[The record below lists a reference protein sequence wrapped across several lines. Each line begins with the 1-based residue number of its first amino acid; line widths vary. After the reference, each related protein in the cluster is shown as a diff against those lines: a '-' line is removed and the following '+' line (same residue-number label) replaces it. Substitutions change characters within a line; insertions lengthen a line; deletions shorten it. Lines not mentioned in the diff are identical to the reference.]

1 MSPSFNAY
9 LSDDPEQAK
18 AIHRHA
24 ARGADMKACEVS
36 LHTPSHAAEQRFH
49 WIHVPAT
56 EVDRPD
62 TVAIVFTH
70 KRDLEEWRGS
80 AERESWLQRG
90 ATLARREHL
99 LKATSAFQLTRDDG
113 SLGGWLPADGLGGG
127 GGGADGVGT
136 GGAAAGGDAQPPPAW
151 RISAT
156 VLLAM
161 YPMQELNRLVLLPAL
176 GCSDAWCALPASMQL
191 WATCAWTCLSVT
203 AVLLPPARGYTQ
215 RVGFMPAPAT
225 GGEGGGG
232 AHEQHT
238 PPSVRTALAAAGVPL
253 AYAVSVGAG
262 TALSMAMGVC

>member
-1 MSPSFNAY
+1 MQLCPNPDRREEFESWVGEGRVALAGLLSSSMLDGVARQSVREQAAAQPPPPTSFMSPSFNAY

-36 LHTPSHAAEQRFH
+36 LHTPAQAAEQRFH

-56 EVDRPD
+56 EEDRPD

-70 KRDLEEWRGS
+70 KRDLEEWRVS

-90 ATLARREHL
+90 AALARREREPL

-113 SLGGWLPADGLGGG
+113 SLGGWLPAGGLGGG
-127 GGGADGVGT
+127 GGAH
-136 GGAAAGGDAQPPPAW
+136 GGGGGEGGDAQPPPPAW

-161 YPMQELNRLVLLPAL
+161 YPMQVLI
-176 GCSDAWCALPASMQL
+176 
-191 WATCAWTCLSVT
+191 
-203 AVLLPPARGYTQ
+203 PPSPVGAYTQ
-215 RVGFMPAPAT
+215 A
-225 GGEGGGG
+225 
-232 AHEQHT
+232 
-238 PPSVRTALAAAGVPL
+238 
-253 AYAVSVGAG
+253 
-262 TALSMAMGVC
+262 

>member
-9 LSDDPEQAK
+9 LSDDPEQAEQAK

-36 LHTPSHAAEQRFH
+36 LHTPSQAAEQRFH

-70 KRDLEEWRGS
+70 KRDLEEWRVS

-90 ATLARREHL
+90 AALARREHL
-99 LKATSAFQLTRDDG
+99 LKAASAFQLTRDDG
-113 SLGGWLPADGLGGG
+113 SLGGWQ
-127 GGGADGVGT
+127 GVGT

-161 YPMQELNRLVLLPAL
+161 YPMQELNRLLLLPAL
-176 GCSDAWCALPASMQL
+176 GCSDAWCALPASAQL

-203 AVLLPPARGYTQ
+203 AVLLPPARSYTQ
-215 RVGFMPAPAT
+215 RVGFMPSA
-225 GGEGGGG
+225 GGEEDGE
-232 AHEQHT
+232 AQQQQQHAS
-238 PPSVRTALAAAGVPL
+238 PSARAAFSAAGVPL
-253 AYAVSVGAG
+253 AYAASVGVG
-262 TALSMAMGVC
+262 IALSVAVGVG